1 MLIQVNTDRNIEGN
15 EELRR
20 RVNDSVQSTLGRFN
34 DRITRVEVH
43 LSDQNS
49 GERGGS
55 NDKRCTIEVRLEGRQ
70 PTAVSHEAPSV
81 DQAIDGAADKALRS
95 IESTL
100 ERLTD
105 ERRRQGRP
113 LGD

>member
-1 MLIQVNTDRNIEGN
+1 MLIQVNTDKNIVGN

-20 RVNDSVQSTLGRFN
+20 RVNDSVQGALGRYN

-49 GERGGS
+49 GERGGG

-81 DQAIDGAADKALRS
+81 DQAIDGAVDKASRS